1 MTRTEPSTSPSD
13 EARLDDMKATLA
25 AFKDQRGED
34 LLTLSRRQ
42 PVLLV
47 FLRHFGC
54 TFCRE
59 AAADVG
65 HKRQQ
70 IEAQGATPVF
80 VHMGTQAQGTDF
92 LASYQGLG
100 GVRHISDP
108 QQRLYKAFELAR
120 GNVYQMFG
128 PKSWTRGFRAGVMDG
143 HWVGMLVGDGWQMP
157 GVFRL
162 EDGVITAEYRHKT
175 AADRPDYLA
184 LVQAPTS
191 G

>member
-1 MTRTEPSTSPSD
+1 MTSTDSSTQRPGHG
-13 EARLDDMKATLA
+13 EAHALQTTLA
-25 AFKDQRGED
+25 TFKDQHGED
-34 LLTLSRRQ
+34 LLSLSQRQ

-65 HKRQQ
+65 RDRQQ
-70 IEAQGATPVF
+70 IEAQGAVPVF
-80 VHMGTQAQGTDF
+80 VHMGTQDQGTHF
-92 LASYQGLG
+92 LTRYQGLS

-108 QQRLYKAFELAR
+108 QQRLYEAFELAR

-162 EDGVITAEYRHKT
+162 EGGAVTAEYRHQT

-184 LVQAPTS
+184 LACS
-191 G
+191 R